1 MGPLLELV
9 NRLRRAVLD
18 RARAADRHRMPVSGL
33 RTLREEGSE
42 GWIGDAA
49 TARSRASE
57 ARARRLLL
65 RLLNAQ
71 QLRELERHGCFT
83 VKVAGR
89 GTFCILPRSTFNVI
103 HLQTGNL
110 YCCTTE
116 AFVPLSDLMLTQKL
130 LLENEP
136 DRFFAA
142 ANCRPE
148 TFAGPQEQ
156 LLRRVLNNGEDAG
169 PVRERSLW

>member
-1 MGPLLELV
+1 MLQLLTK
-9 NRLRRAVLD
+9 LRRVLWAGSSGD
-18 RARAADRHRMPVSGL
+18 ERLLGAAHG
-33 RTLREEGSE
+33 TLTDSTAANS
-42 GWIGDAA
+42 WIGDAA

-57 ARARRLLL
+57 ARARRLLT

-71 QLRELERHGCFT
+71 QLRDLEKHGCFT
-83 VKVAGR
+83 VKVQGR

-116 AFVPLSDLMLTQKL
+116 AFVPLSDLMLAQKL
-130 LLENEP
+130 LLENDP

-156 LLRRVLNNGEDAG
+156 LLRRVLSNAESEQ
-169 PVRERSLW
+169 PRERSFW

>member
-1 MGPLLELV
+1 MLQLFS
-9 NRLRRAVLD
+9 RLRQAIWGHPPGD
-18 RARAADRHRMPVSGL
+18 ERHAGALHGGL
-33 RTLREEGSE
+33 GDQATTNS
-42 GWIGDAA
+42 WIGDAA

-57 ARARRLLL
+57 ARARRLLT
-65 RLLNAQ
+65 RLLSAQ
-71 QLRELERHGCFT
+71 QLRDLEKHGCFT
-83 VKVAGR
+83 VKVQGR

-116 AFVPLSDLMLTQKL
+116 AFVPLSDLMLAQKL
-130 LLENEP
+130 LLENDP

-156 LLRRVLNNGEDAG
+156 LLRRVLSNAENEH
-169 PVRERSLW
+169 PQRERSFW

>member
-1 MGPLLELV
+1 MLQLFTRLYRSLV
-9 NRLRRAVLD
+9 SATEPTRAV
-18 RARAADRHRMPVSGL
+18 RGTVVQGEAP
-33 RTLREEGSE
+33 REANLASS
-42 GWIGDAA
+42 WIGDAA

-57 ARARRLLL
+57 ARARRLLT
-65 RLLNAQ
+65 RLLSES

-83 VKVAGR
+83 VKIPGR

-116 AFVPLSDLMLTQKL
+116 AFVPLSDLMLAQKL
-130 LLENEP
+130 LLENDP

-156 LLRRVLNNGEDAG
+156 QLRRVLSEDPQHRA
-169 PVRERSLW
+169 PDRALW

>member
-1 MGPLLELV
+1 MLQL
-9 NRLRRAVLD
+9 LRRWSRSLL
-18 RARAADRHRMPVSGL
+18 RRRAAAQADVF
-33 RTLREEGSE
+33 EGGRSDASPNAR
-42 GWIGDAA
+42 WIGDAA
-49 TARSRASE
+49 TARSRVSE
-57 ARARRLLL
+57 ARARRLLT
-65 RLLNAQ
+65 RLLSAQ
-71 QLRELERHGCFT
+71 QLQELDKHGCFT
-83 VKVAGR
+83 VRVPER

-116 AFVPLSDLMLTQKL
+116 AFVPLSDLMLAQKL
-130 LLENEP
+130 LLETDP

-156 LLRRVLNNGEDAG
+156 LLRRVLGGETT
-169 PVRERSLW
+169 ERPQRAVW

>member
-1 MGPLLELV
+1 MLELI
-9 NRLRRAVLD
+9 RRWRRTLLRRRSEAPDLLD
-18 RARAADRHRMPVSGL
+18 GPDTRDAALNAR
-33 RTLREEGSE
+33 
-42 GWIGDAA
+42 WIGDAA
-49 TARSRASE
+49 TARSRVSE
-57 ARARRLLL
+57 ARARRLLT
-65 RLLNAQ
+65 RLLTAQ
-71 QLRELERHGCFT
+71 QLQELDKHGCFT
-83 VKVAGR
+83 VRVPER

-116 AFVPLSDLMLTQKL
+116 AFVPLSDLMLAQKL
-130 LLENEP
+130 LLESDP

-156 LLRRVLNNGEDAG
+156 LLRRVLSGEAQEA
-169 PVRERSLW
+169 RAERSIW

>member
-1 MGPLLELV
+1 MLQL
-9 NRLRRAVLD
+9 LRRWSRSLLRR
-18 RARAADRHRMPVSGL
+18 RAGAPADVFDGTRGEASLNAR
-33 RTLREEGSE
+33 
-42 GWIGDAA
+42 WIGDAA
-49 TARSRASE
+49 TARSRVSE
-57 ARARRLLL
+57 ARARRLLT
-65 RLLNAQ
+65 RLLSTQ
-71 QLRELERHGCFT
+71 QLQELDKHGCFT
-83 VKVAGR
+83 VRVPGR

-116 AFVPLSDLMLTQKL
+116 AFVPLSDLMLAQKL
-130 LLENEP
+130 LLETDP

-156 LLRRVLNNGEDAG
+156 LLRRVLGGET
-169 PVRERSLW
+169 PERTQRAVW

>member
-1 MGPLLELV
+1 MLEL
-9 NRLRRAVLD
+9 LRRWGRTFLRNRRDARVDALD
-18 RARAADRHRMPVSGL
+18 EAERRDLALNAR
-33 RTLREEGSE
+33 
-42 GWIGDAA
+42 WIGDAA
-49 TARSRASE
+49 TARSRVSE
-57 ARARRLLL
+57 ARARRLLT
-65 RLLNAQ
+65 RLLSPQ
-71 QLRELERHGCFT
+71 QLQELDKHGCFT
-83 VKVAGR
+83 VRVPDR

-130 LLENEP
+130 LLENDP

-156 LLRRVLNNGEDAG
+156 LLRRVLSGEAQEAR
-169 PVRERSLW
+169 PERSLW

>member
-1 MGPLLELV
+1 MGPMLELLS
-9 NRLRRAVLD
+9 RLRRALWQASSDVD
-18 RARAADRHRMPVSGL
+18 GARSSIRGMRSL
-33 RTLREEGSE
+33 RDEVTEN
-42 GWIGDAA
+42 WIGDAA

-65 RLLNAQ
+65 RLLNVQ

-83 VKVAGR
+83 VKVPDR

-136 DRFFAA
+136 ERFFAA

-156 LLRRVLNNGEDAG
+156 LLRRVLNHDEDSG
-169 PVRERSLW
+169 PARERGFW

>member
-1 MGPLLELV
+1 MLELLS
-9 NRLRRAVLD
+9 RLRRALFQEPRDGD
-18 RARAADRHRMPVSGL
+18 RPRMPVSGL
-33 RTLREEGSE
+33 RTLRDDVSE
-42 GWIGDAA
+42 NWIGDAA

-65 RLLNAQ
+65 RLLNPQ

-156 LLRRVLNNGEDAG
+156 LLRRVLNNGEDA
-169 PVRERSLW
+169 PAARERGFW

>member
-1 MGPLLELV
+1 MLELLS
-9 NRLRRAVLD
+9 RLRRALWHPPREAERS
-18 RARAADRHRMPVSGL
+18 RATLSGVRSLRDEVS
-33 RTLREEGSE
+33 EN
-42 GWIGDAA
+42 WIGDAA

-57 ARARRLLL
+57 ARARRLLV

-156 LLRRVLNNGEDAG
+156 LLRRVLNNGEDTG
-169 PVRERSLW
+169 PARERTFW

>member
-1 MGPLLELV
+1 MLRMMARVWRALVAEPPLAAGARPAGEAAV
-9 NRLRRAVLD
+9 DARREASL
-18 RARAADRHRMPVSGL
+18 AS
-33 RTLREEGSE
+33 S
-42 GWIGDAA
+42 WIGDAA
-49 TARSRASE
+49 TARSRTSE
-57 ARARRLLL
+57 TRARRLLT
-65 RLLNAQ
+65 RLLSDS
-71 QLRELERHGCFT
+71 QLRELEKHGCFT
-83 VKVAGR
+83 VRVPGR

-116 AFVPLSDLMLTQKL
+116 AFVPLSDLMLAQKL
-130 LLENEP
+130 LLENDP

-156 LLRRVLNNGEDAG
+156 QLRRVLSDGY
-169 PVRERSLW
+169 REEGTARSIW

>member
-1 MGPLLELV
+1 MLRLL
-9 NRLRRAVLD
+9 
-18 RARAADRHRMPVSGL
+18 ARVY
-33 RTLREEGSE
+33 RTLVGAPLNPPPAAQSGQVIQGEARRDGNMASS
-42 GWIGDAA
+42 WIGDAA

-57 ARARRLLL
+57 ARARRLLT
-65 RLLNAQ
+65 RLLNDS
-71 QLRELERHGCFT
+71 QLRELEKHGCFT
-83 VKVAGR
+83 VKIAGR

-116 AFVPLSDLMLTQKL
+116 AFVPLSDLMLAQKL
-130 LLENEP
+130 LLENDP

-156 LLRRVLNNGEDAG
+156 QLRRVLSEDPQHRAA
-169 PVRERSLW
+169 ERSLW

>member
-1 MGPLLELV
+1 MLRMMARVWRALVTEPLPPGSVRTAGEAAAEE
-9 NRLRRAVLD
+9 RREASL
-18 RARAADRHRMPVSGL
+18 AS
-33 RTLREEGSE
+33 S
-42 GWIGDAA
+42 WIGDAA
-49 TARSRASE
+49 TARSRTSE
-57 ARARRLLL
+57 TRARRLLT
-65 RLLNAQ
+65 RLLNET

-83 VKVAGR
+83 VQVPGR
-89 GTFCILPRSTFNVI
+89 GKFCILPRSTFNVI

-116 AFVPLSDLMLTQKL
+116 AFVPLSDLMLAQKL
-130 LLENEP
+130 LLENDP

-156 LLRRVLNNGEDAG
+156 QLRRVLSEGGEHHA
-169 PVRERSLW
+169 RSVW

>member
-1 MGPLLELV
+1 MLELLS
-9 NRLRRAVLD
+9 RLRRALWPRGQD
-18 RARAADRHRMPVSGL
+18 PAPLHMARSRSIVDGAA
-33 RTLREEGSE
+33 EN
-42 GWIGDAA
+42 WIGDAA

-57 ARARRLLL
+57 ARARRLLT

-83 VKVAGR
+83 VKVPGR

-130 LLENEP
+130 LLENDP

-156 LLRRVLNNGEDAG
+156 LLRRVLGNGEEQAQQRD
-169 PVRERSLW
+169 RSFW

>member
-1 MGPLLELV
+1 MLQL
-9 NRLRRAVLD
+9 LRRWSRSLL
-18 RARAADRHRMPVSGL
+18 RRRAAAQADVFGGARGDASLNAR
-33 RTLREEGSE
+33 
-42 GWIGDAA
+42 WIGDAA
-49 TARSRASE
+49 TARSRVSE
-57 ARARRLLL
+57 ARARRLLT
-65 RLLNAQ
+65 RLLSAQ
-71 QLRELERHGCFT
+71 QLQELDKHGCFT
-83 VKVAGR
+83 VRVPER

-116 AFVPLSDLMLTQKL
+116 AFVPLSDLMLAQKL
-130 LLENEP
+130 LLETDP

-156 LLRRVLNNGEDAG
+156 LLRRVLGGET
-169 PVRERSLW
+169 PERTQRTVW

>member
-1 MGPLLELV
+1 MLRMMARVWRALVTEPLPPGSARPAGEATLEE
-9 NRLRRAVLD
+9 RREISLA
-18 RARAADRHRMPVSGL
+18 S
-33 RTLREEGSE
+33 S
-42 GWIGDAA
+42 WIGDAA
-49 TARSRASE
+49 TARSRTSE
-57 ARARRLLL
+57 TRARRLLT
-65 RLLNAQ
+65 RLLSEN

-83 VKVAGR
+83 VQVPGR
-89 GTFCILPRSTFNVI
+89 GKFCILPRSTFNVI

-116 AFVPLSDLMLTQKL
+116 AFVPLSDLMLAQKL
-130 LLENEP
+130 LLENDP

-156 LLRRVLNNGEDAG
+156 QLRRVLSDGGEHHA
-169 PVRERSLW
+169 RSVW

>member
-1 MGPLLELV
+1 MLRLLT
-9 NRLRRAVLD
+9 RLY
-18 RARAADRHRMPVSGL
+18 
-33 RTLREEGSE
+33 RTLLSEPPPRGTAAEGNVAQINDRRDAVGTS
-42 GWIGDAA
+42 WIGDAA

-57 ARARRLLL
+57 ARARRLLT
-65 RLLNAQ
+65 RLLSDT
-71 QLRELERHGCFT
+71 QLRELEKHGCFT
-83 VKVAGR
+83 VKIAGR

-116 AFVPLSDLMLTQKL
+116 AFVPLSDLMLAQKL
-130 LLENEP
+130 LLENDP

-156 LLRRVLNNGEDAG
+156 QLRRVLNEDSQQRSA
-169 PVRERSLW
+169 ERATFW